1 MTTPVEQMFLYGEVD
16 LEYPAPSGILAL
28 LGYADL
34 TAGGAIVLALLI
46 LIGLIV
52 NHSTALA
59 PWISLAGVQHVVSRV
74 KALAFGAHSLVMQL
88 AAARSVGELQA
99 TLRLNLHRVL
109 YAVVARLLGCLAP
122 LKWCCPPNRPLAT
135 TAARLSTS
143 FVVCTAAYFG
153 FLLPVSRYLSGVSAG
168 LTSAI
173 LEQSEYCPDVLRGL
187 EVIARSSRSQW
198 LKACYCLGEEAGLEI
213 RAIIED
219 DWQLPHLVDRMA
231 DGEIYH
237 LHAIAFAV
245 TCVLL
250 VILAAWSSDVLSW
263 AASIRERVLG
273 SRADDAATMARP
285 RETPLTQREF
295 RLRNMI
301 NQYENDL
308 HSLKGDLNAKTEEL
322 KVTKRTQDD
331 GWARAKE
338 LSARRSDVE
347 TSQHREAEENF
358 QLRARLGR
366 LTGQLSMVQGK
377 QANATARARTLSDKV
392 VMLEHQLAQREER
405 ADNSLSET
413 HSLRAELDAR
423 NEQLVAIEHRLA
435 AAEAREDEARGH
447 HQHLAAEHRQLTI
460 HHKEVA
466 ADNHRLTTEHAELR
480 AQYDDL
486 FFMSEPVAEVKTL
499 EQERD
504 CANMQLS
511 GLQDEHAAMKQTAE
525 FYYQETQESLAQAGR
540 REVAL
545 QQSLSDLKGAYD
557 MSLAQE
563 RLAAQGIRQQASG
576 LAAEVADLQG
586 KVGLAMND
594 AKRGREETESL
605 KRTIAILEHRLS
617 KHTLPSSGG
626 EIPKRQTGDL
636 GSISTALSESRVTI
650 SKQQMEI
657 NKLRRHIEQ
666 QAKEQA
672 KAGVAR
678 PAEETPREEIT
689 KLRRAL
695 DTEKRARTDDQLRWD
710 KRTRELEAENQR
722 LTISRSNA
730 AAGRGGGMRKSSR
743 P

>member
-1 MTTPVEQMFLYGEVD
+1 MTTSVEQMFLYGEVD

-34 TAGGAIVLALLI
+34 TAGGAIVLALIILTSLI
-46 LIGLIV
+46 W
-52 NHSTALA
+52 ADLA
-59 PWISLAGVQHVVSRV
+59 PWISLAGVQHVVSPV
-74 KALAFGAHSLVMQL
+74 KALASGARSLVMQL
-88 AAARSVGELQA
+88 AAAHSVGELQA
-99 TLRLNLHRVL
+99 TLRPYFHRVL
-109 YAVVARLLGCLAP
+109 YSVVARVLGCLAP
-122 LKWCCPPNRPLAT
+122 LRWCCPPNRPLAMK
-135 TAARLSTS
+135 AARLSAS
-143 FVVCTAAYFG
+143 FVVCTTAYFG
-153 FLLPVSRYLSGVSAG
+153 FLLPASRYLSGASAG

-173 LEQSEYCPDVLRGL
+173 LEQSEYCPDVLRRL
-187 EVIARSSRSQW
+187 EVVARSSRNQW
-198 LKACYCLGEEAGLEI
+198 LEACYCLGEEAGLEI

-219 DWQLPHLVDRMA
+219 DWQLPHLIDCLA

-245 TCVLL
+245 TCVML
-250 VILAAWSSDVLSW
+250 VILATWSSDVLSW

-273 SRADDAATMARP
+273 SRADDAATMARL
-285 RETPLTQREF
+285 RVTTLTQCES
-295 RLRNMI
+295 RLWDMI
-301 NQYENDL
+301 NGYENDL
-308 HSLKGDLNAKTEEL
+308 RSLKGVLDAKTEEL
-322 KVTKRTQDD
+322 RVTKRTQDY
-331 GWARAKE
+331 GWPHAKE
-338 LSARRSDVE
+338 MMSARRRHVE
-347 TSQHREAEENF
+347 AFQHREAEETVE
-358 QLRARLGR
+358 LRARIGR
-366 LTGQLSMVQGK
+366 LTGQLSMAQGK

-447 HQHLAAEHRQLTI
+447 HQHLAAEHRQLAVS
-460 HHKEVA
+460 HEEVA
-466 ADNHRLTTEHAELR
+466 ADNHRLATEHAELR

-486 FFMSEPVAEVKTL
+486 FFMSEPVAEVKAL

-504 CANMQLS
+504 CIKTQLS
-511 GLQDEHAAMKQTAE
+511 GLQDEHVAMKQTAE
-525 FYYQETQESLAQAGR
+525 CYYQEAQESLAQAGR

-563 RLAAQGIRQQASG
+563 RSAAQGIRQQASG

-594 AKRGREETESL
+594 AQRGHEEAESS
-605 KRTIAILEHRLS
+605 KRTIAVLEHRLA
-617 KHTLPSSGG
+617 KHTLPPSGG

-636 GSISTALSESRVTI
+636 GSISTALSESRVTV

-657 NKLRRHIEQ
+657 NELRRHIEQ
-666 QAKEQA
+666 VKEQA

-678 PAEETPREEIT
+678 PAEETLREEIA
-689 KLRRAL
+689 KLRKAL

-710 KRTRELEAENQR
+710 KKTRELEAENR
-722 LTISRSNA
+722 KLTISRSNA